1 MTSVEHAS
9 RNVGAAGLLDR
20 ERIITKGGFSR

>member
-1 MTSVEHAS
+1 MTTVEHAS
-9 RNVGAAGLLDR
+9 RIVGVAGLLDR